1 LPANLARLGNNVQTT
16 TTRSRRLALLL
27 GALPSLY
34 LLTPIATRAGELD
47 LTSGYEQS
55 SPDLGTTYTWALE
68 YRQPFSAH
76 LAASFT
82 WLNEG
87 HLIDHHRD
95 GQAAQLWWRS
105 RQDGTGLVFEGG
117 IGPYHYYDTTDA
129 ELVATP
135 NGGNYIDYENA
146 HGWGVLTS
154 AAMDW
159 YFKHGWFA
167 MLRLNAIEAAGKV
180 RSTALLAGVGYR
192 FGTTPGSNYLKS
204 DSWFAVDPPRSEVDA
219 LAGRA
224 VLNSFRSEGSF
235 AQALS
240 VRTKI
245 TTYLA
250 ASLTYTVAQ
259 NVPLDWHSGAA
270 VQLWAEAPLTSRFS
284 VGAGVGVFVI
294 ADRASGD
301 TATSAT
307 DPAGIL
313 GITMA
318 YAIGDRWIARAIWNR
333 VTTRDDDDSDI
344 VLIGLGYRF

>member
-1 LPANLARLGNNVQTT
+1 
-16 TTRSRRLALLL
+16 L

-34 LLTPIATRAGELD
+34 LLTPTATRAGELD
-47 LTSGYEQS
+47 FAAGYEQS
-55 SPDLGTTYTWALE
+55 SPDVGTTYTWGLE

-87 HLIDHHRD
+87 HLINHHRD

-105 RQDGTGLVFEGG
+105 RQDGPGLVFEAG
-117 IGPYHYYDTTDA
+117 IGAYHYYDTTDA
-129 ELVATP
+129 ELITTP
-135 NGGNYIDYENA
+135 TGNDLEYENA
-146 HGWGVLTS
+146 HGWGVLAS

-167 MLRLNAIEAAGKV
+167 MLRLNNIEAAGKV

-192 FGTTPGSNYLKS
+192 FGKTPGARFQQS
-204 DSWFAVDPPRSEVDA
+204 DSWFAVDPPRSEVDV

-224 VLNSFRSEGSF
+224 VVNSFRSEGSF
-235 AQALS
+235 AEALS
-240 VRTKI
+240 MRTKI

-270 VQLWAEAPLTSRFS
+270 VQLWAEAPLTSAFS

-294 ADRASGD
+294 ADRASTV
-301 TATSAT
+301 TANSAT

-318 YAIGDRWIARAIWNR
+318 YTISSRWVARAIWNR

-344 VLIGLGYRF
+344 VLVGLGYRF

>member
-1 LPANLARLGNNVQTT
+1 
-16 TTRSRRLALLL
+16 L

-34 LLTPIATRAGELD
+34 LLTPTATRAGELD
-47 LTSGYEQS
+47 FTAGYEQS
-55 SPDLGTTYTWALE
+55 SPDVGTTYTWGIE

-76 LAASFT
+76 LAASFS

-87 HLIDHHRD
+87 HLINHHRD

-105 RQDGTGLVFEGG
+105 RQDGTGPVFEAG

-129 ELVATP
+129 ELITTAT
-135 NGGNYIDYENA
+135 GNDLEYENA
-146 HGWGVLTS
+146 HGWGVLAS

-167 MLRLNAIEAAGKV
+167 MLRLNDIEAAGKV
-180 RSTALLAGVGYR
+180 RSAALLAGVGYR
-192 FGTTPGSNYLKS
+192 FGNTPGSRFLQS

-240 VRTKI
+240 FRTKI

-270 VQLWAEAPLTSRFS
+270 LQLWAEAPLTSAFS
-284 VGAGVGVFVI
+284 VGAGVGVFII
-294 ADRASGD
+294 ADRSNAVTAS
-301 TATSAT
+301 SAT

-318 YAIGDRWIARAIWNR
+318 YTISSRWVARAIWNR

-344 VLIGLGYRF
+344 VLVGLGYRF